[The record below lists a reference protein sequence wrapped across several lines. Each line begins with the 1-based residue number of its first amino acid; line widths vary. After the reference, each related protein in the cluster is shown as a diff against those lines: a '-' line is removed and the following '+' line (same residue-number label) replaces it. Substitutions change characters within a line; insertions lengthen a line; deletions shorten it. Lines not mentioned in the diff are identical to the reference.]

1 MTEDNLK
8 EILAMP
14 EINATGIAKKLYGD
28 KPTSRSR
35 LNDKVANRKSG
46 NGHQRLTEDDLNKS
60 AIILRDLAETILSKL
75 PDHTNS

>member
-28 KPTSRSR
+28 KPTSKSR
-35 LNDKVANRKSG
+35 LNDKIANRASG
-46 NGHQRLTEDDLNKS
+46 NGHARLTQKDLDDAAVILEGLAK
-60 AIILRDLAETILSKL
+60 AITDRL
-75 PDHTNS
+75 